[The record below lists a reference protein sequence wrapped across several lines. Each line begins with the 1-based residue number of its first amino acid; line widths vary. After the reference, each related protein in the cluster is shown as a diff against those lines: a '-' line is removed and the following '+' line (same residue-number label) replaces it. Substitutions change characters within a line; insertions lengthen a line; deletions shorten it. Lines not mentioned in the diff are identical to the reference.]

1 MLEHLFI
8 LVLPFAMA
16 FAAAMD
22 LQTLTIPNSV
32 SVVLMGAFLVAALIA
47 GLSWQGVLL
56 HLATGSTM
64 LLVGIFMFS
73 MGWLGGGDAK
83 LLAAGSLWIG
93 FDHLVP
99 FLVYVGL
106 SGGLLSLMILAYRQ
120 SPTGTMLA
128 PYLPGWAE
136 RLHTKGSGVPYGIA
150 IAVGALVVFPSTN
163 LFALLAV

>member
-1 MLEHLFI
+1 MLEHLLI
-8 LVLPFAMA
+8 MVLPFAMA

-22 LQTLTIPNSV
+22 LQTLTIPNGV
-32 SVVLMGAFLVAALIA
+32 SVVLLGAFLAAALIA

-56 HLATGSTM
+56 HLATGSII

-83 LLAAGSLWIG
+83 LFAAGALWIG

-99 FLVYVGL
+99 FLFYVGL
-106 SGGLLSLMILAYRQ
+106 SGGLLSLTILAYRQ

-128 PYLPGWAE
+128 AYLPGWAE
-136 RLHTKGSGVPYGIA
+136 RLHTKGGGIPYGIA
-150 IAVGALVVFPSTN
+150 IAAGALVVFPSTN
-163 LFALLAV
+163 LFALLAA

>member
-56 HLATGSTM
+56 HLATGSIM

-83 LLAAGSLWIG
+83 LLAAGALWIG
-93 FDHLVP
+93 LDHLVP

-106 SGGLLSLMILAYRQ
+106 FGGALSLTILAYRK
-120 SPTGTMLA
+120 SPTGTVIA
-128 PYLPGWAE
+128 SYLPGWAE
-136 RLHTKGSGVPYGIA
+136 RLHTKGSGIPYGIA
-150 IAVGALVVFPSTN
+150 VAAGALVVFPSTN
-163 LFALLAV
+163 LFALLAA